1 MASVRAVNIADLRRL
16 AQRRLPRI
24 VFDYADGG
32 AEDEITMRGNCR
44 VFDTITFRPRSA
56 VRTPRPDLRT
66 TVLGT
71 PFDLPFLLA
80 PIGSTRMF
88 YPHGEALAAAAAGA
102 AGGIAI
108 AIDGD
113 SVRLLP
119 PFDSDLEAER
129 PPLVAAFD
137 AACLAAPGLL
147 ISVPEYAH
155 GIPGAFKN
163 ALDWT
168 VGSGSLYAK
177 PVGVL
182 DVAPPGRGGYVR
194 QALDHVFAAMQSD
207 VVRYAVPIAAADRD
221 AGGEIVGAAALASLT
236 DAVHDFAARTG
247 LHVAA

>member
-1 MASVRAVNIADLRRL
+1 MTR
-16 AQRRLPRI
+16 
-24 VFDYADGG
+24 
-32 AEDEITMRGNCR
+32 
-44 VFDTITFRPRSA
+44 
-56 VRTPRPDLRT
+56 
-66 TVLGT
+66 
-71 PFDLPFLLA
+71 A
-80 PIGSTRMF
+80 PILAISGSLRASSVNSA
-88 YPHGEALAAAAAGA
+88 ALRAAAASA
-102 AGGIAI
+102 AADGIAI

-221 AGGEIVGAAALASLT
+221 AGGEIVGAAALASLA